1 MYRRGADEHCSR
13 RRGRED
19 GCGTIKQQK
28 SGGPGTASGSE
39 ESGGRSRRWGRR
51 DGCGTKIKKAGGLL
65 SIILALLIFSVLV
78 IVHELGHFLLA
89 KWNRITV
96 TEFSVGMGP
105 RLLSHEWGGTR
116 YSLKLFPFG
125 GSCMMVGEEEES
137 DEEGSFG
144 SKSVWARIAV
154 VAAGPVFN
162 FILAFVLSVIIVA
175 NVGYDD
181 TVVNVTPGYPAAEAG
196 MQDGDQ
202 IVRMGGSRTYVYREI
217 SLFNTLYQGQKAEVT
232 YRRGGEEYTVLLTP
246 VKDGSGFY
254 RYGFEK
260 TNARVKGNFLQTMG
274 YSAAELRYWLKA
286 TVESLLKLFQ
296 GQVGLDDMS
305 GPVGIVDTIGETY
318 EESRSDGWYY
328 VVLNMIVMSI
338 LLSVNL
344 GVMNLL
350 PIPALDGG
358 RLVFLLIEAVRGKAL
373 PQEKESMVHFVGF
386 VLLMGLMVVVLL
398 NDIRRI
404 FL

>member
-1 MYRRGADEHCSR
+1 MR
-13 RRGRED
+13 
-19 GCGTIKQQK
+19 
-28 SGGPGTASGSE
+28 
-39 ESGGRSRRWGRR
+39 
-51 DGCGTKIKKAGGLL
+51 
-65 SIILALLIFSVLV
+65 IILALLIFSALV

-89 KWNRITV
+89 KWNGITV

-105 RLLSHEWGGTR
+105 RLLSREWGNTR
-116 YSLKLFPFG
+116 YSLKLLPFG

-144 SKSVWARIAV
+144 SKSVWARISV
-154 VAAGPVFN
+154 VVAGPVFN
-162 FILAFVLSVIIVA
+162 FLFAFLLSVIIVS

-196 MQDGDQ
+196 MQNGDR

-217 SLFNTLYQGQKAEVT
+217 SLFNSLYQGQSAEVT
-232 YRRGGEEYTVLLTP
+232 YRRGSEEYTVLLVP
-246 VKDGSGFY
+246 VKDETGFY

-260 TNARVKGNFLQTMG
+260 TGGRVRGNLFQTVG
-274 YSAAELRYWLKA
+274 YSAAELRYWVKA
-286 TVESLLKLFQ
+286 TAESLLKLFQ

-305 GPVGIVDTIGETY
+305 GPVGIVNAIGETY
-318 EESRSDGWYY
+318 EESRQDGWYY
-328 VVLNMIVMSI
+328 VMLNMIVMSI

-358 RLVFLLIEAVRGKAL
+358 RLVFLLLEAVRGKAL

-386 VLLMGLMVVVLL
+386 VLLMGLMVVVLV
-398 NDIRRI
+398 NDIRHLI
-404 FL
+404 L

>member
-1 MYRRGADEHCSR
+1 MR
-13 RRGRED
+13 
-19 GCGTIKQQK
+19 
-28 SGGPGTASGSE
+28 
-39 ESGGRSRRWGRR
+39 
-51 DGCGTKIKKAGGLL
+51 
-65 SIILALLIFSVLV
+65 IILALLIFSVIV

-89 KWNRITV
+89 KYNGITV

-116 YSLKLFPFG
+116 YSLKILPFG

-137 DEEGSFG
+137 EEEGSFG
-144 SKSVWARIAV
+144 SKSVWARAAV

-162 FILAFVLSVIIVA
+162 FLLAFVLSVIIVG
-175 NVGYDD
+175 NIGYDD
-181 TVVNVTPGYPAAEAG
+181 TIVDVTPGYPAAEAG
-196 MQDGDQ
+196 IQDGDE

-217 SLFNTLYQGQKAEVT
+217 SLFNSLYQGRTAEVT
-232 YRRGGEEYTVLLTP
+232 YRRDGVDYTVQLVP
-246 VKDGSGFY
+246 EKDESGFY

-260 TNARVKGNFLQTMG
+260 SNERTKGTVVQTLK
-274 YSAAELRYWLKA
+274 YSFVELRYWLKA
-286 TVESLLKLFQ
+286 TILSLQKLVR
-296 GQVGLDDMS
+296 GQVALDDVS
-305 GPVGIVDTIGETY
+305 GPVGIVDAIGDTY

-328 VVLNMIVMSI
+328 VTLNMIIMSI

-358 RLVFLLIEAVRGKAL
+358 RLVFLLIEAVRGRAL
-373 PQEKESMVHFVGF
+373 PQEKESMVHFLGF
-386 VLLMGLMVVVLL
+386 VILMGLMVVVLL
-398 NDIRRI
+398 NDIRHL

>member
-1 MYRRGADEHCSR
+1 M
-13 RRGRED
+13 
-19 GCGTIKQQK
+19 
-28 SGGPGTASGSE
+28 
-39 ESGGRSRRWGRR
+39 
-51 DGCGTKIKKAGGLL
+51 
-65 SIILALLIFSVLV
+65 SIILALVIFSVLV

-89 KWNRITV
+89 KWNGITV
-96 TEFSVGMGP
+96 TEFSVGMGA
-105 RLLSHEWGGTR
+105 RLFSYEWGGTR
-116 YSLKLFPFG
+116 YSLKLLPFG

-154 VAAGPVFN
+154 VAAGPIFN
-162 FILAFVLSVIIVA
+162 FLLAFVMSVIIVA
-175 NVGYDD
+175 NIGYDD
-181 TVVNVTPGYPAAEAG
+181 TIVDVTPGYPAAEAG
-196 MQDGDQ
+196 MQNGDK

-217 SLFNTLYQGQKAEVT
+217 SLFNSLYQGRNAEVT
-232 YRRGGEEYTVLLTP
+232 YCRDGEEYTVLLVP
-246 VKDGSGFY
+246 VRDENGFY

-260 TNARVKGNFLQTMG
+260 TNVRTKGNAFQTLG

-286 TVESLLKLFQ
+286 TIESLLKLFQ

-305 GPVGIVDTIGETY
+305 GPVGIVDAIGDTY

-328 VVLNMIVMSI
+328 VTLNMLIMSI

-386 VLLMGLMVVVLL
+386 ILLMGLMMVVLL
-398 NDIRRI
+398 NDIRHI

>member
-1 MYRRGADEHCSR
+1 M
-13 RRGRED
+13 
-19 GCGTIKQQK
+19 
-28 SGGPGTASGSE
+28 
-39 ESGGRSRRWGRR
+39 
-51 DGCGTKIKKAGGLL
+51 
-65 SIILALLIFSVLV
+65 SIILALVIFSVLV

-89 KWNRITV
+89 KWNGITV
-96 TEFSVGMGP
+96 TEFSVGMGA
-105 RLLSHEWGGTR
+105 RLFSYEWGGTR
-116 YSLKLFPFG
+116 YSLKLLPFG

-154 VAAGPVFN
+154 VAAGPIFN
-162 FILAFVLSVIIVA
+162 FLLAFVMSVIIVA
-175 NVGYDD
+175 NIGYDD
-181 TVVNVTPGYPAAEAG
+181 TIVDVTPGYPAAEAG
-196 MQDGDQ
+196 MQNGDK

-217 SLFNTLYQGQKAEVT
+217 SLFNSLYQGRNAEVT
-232 YRRGGEEYTVLLTP
+232 YCRDGEEYTVLLVP
-246 VKDGSGFY
+246 VRDENGFY

-260 TNARVKGNFLQTMG
+260 TNVRTKGNVFQTLG

-286 TVESLLKLFQ
+286 TIESLLKLFQ

-305 GPVGIVDTIGETY
+305 GPVGIVDAIGDTY

-328 VVLNMIVMSI
+328 VMLNMLIMSI

-358 RLVFLLIEAVRGKAL
+358 RLVFLLIEAIRGKAL

-386 VLLMGLMVVVLL
+386 VLLMGLMVIVLL
-398 NDIRRI
+398 NDIRNI

>member
-1 MYRRGADEHCSR
+1 M
-13 RRGRED
+13 
-19 GCGTIKQQK
+19 
-28 SGGPGTASGSE
+28 
-39 ESGGRSRRWGRR
+39 
-51 DGCGTKIKKAGGLL
+51 

>member
-1 MYRRGADEHCSR
+1 M
-13 RRGRED
+13 
-19 GCGTIKQQK
+19 
-28 SGGPGTASGSE
+28 
-39 ESGGRSRRWGRR
+39 
-51 DGCGTKIKKAGGLL
+51 
-65 SIILALLIFSVLV
+65 SIILALVIFSVLV

-89 KWNRITV
+89 KWNGITV
-96 TEFSVGMGP
+96 TEFSVGMGA
-105 RLLSHEWGGTR
+105 RLFSYEWGGTR
-116 YSLKLFPFG
+116 YSLKLLPFG
-125 GSCMMVGEEEES
+125 GSCMMVGEAEES

-154 VAAGPVFN
+154 VAAGPIFN
-162 FILAFVLSVIIVA
+162 FLLAFVMSVIIVA
-175 NVGYDD
+175 NIGYDD
-181 TVVNVTPGYPAAEAG
+181 TIVDVTPGYPAAEAG
-196 MQDGDQ
+196 MQNGDK

-217 SLFNTLYQGQKAEVT
+217 SLFNSLYQGRNAEVT
-232 YRRGGEEYTVLLTP
+232 YCRDGEEYTVLLVP
-246 VKDGSGFY
+246 VRDENGFY

-260 TNARVKGNFLQTMG
+260 TNVRTKGNAFQTLG

-286 TVESLLKLFQ
+286 TIESLLKLFQ

-305 GPVGIVDTIGETY
+305 GPVGIVDAIGDTY

-328 VVLNMIVMSI
+328 VTLNMLIMSI

-358 RLVFLLIEAVRGKAL
+358 RLVFLLIEAIRGKAL

-386 VLLMGLMVVVLL
+386 VLLMGLMVIVLL
-398 NDIRRI
+398 NDIRHI

>member
-1 MYRRGADEHCSR
+1 M
-13 RRGRED
+13 
-19 GCGTIKQQK
+19 
-28 SGGPGTASGSE
+28 
-39 ESGGRSRRWGRR
+39 
-51 DGCGTKIKKAGGLL
+51 
-65 SIILALLIFSVLV
+65 SIILALLIFSIIV

-89 KWNRITV
+89 KYNGITV

-105 RLLSHEWGGTR
+105 RLLSHVWGGTR
-116 YSLKLFPFG
+116 YSLKILPFG

-144 SKSVWARIAV
+144 SKSVWARISV

-162 FILAFVLSVIIVA
+162 FLLALVLSFFIVA
-175 NVGYDD
+175 NIGYDD

-196 MQDGDQ
+196 MQDGDE
-202 IVRMGGSRTYVYREI
+202 IVCMGGSRTYVYREI
-217 SLFNTLYQGQKAEVT
+217 SLFNSLYQGQAAEVT
-232 YRRGGEEYTVLLTP
+232 YRRNGGEHTVTLVP
-246 VKDGSGFY
+246 VRDESGYY

-260 TNARVKGNFLQTMG
+260 SMVREKGTVLQTAG
-274 YSAAELRYWLKA
+274 YSFAELRYWLKA

-305 GPVGIVDTIGETY
+305 GPVGIVDAIGDTY

-328 VVLNMIVMSI
+328 VLLNMINMSI

-358 RLVFLLIEAVRGKAL
+358 RLVFLLIEAVRGRAL

-386 VLLMGLMVVVLL
+386 VLLMGLMIVVLM
-398 NDIRRI
+398 NDIRHI
-404 FL
+404 FLQ